1 MLRGRRR
8 SSGAGSIAV
17 PTAPLGCFLASLFRH
32 PVIQVQAD
40 RVAVDDRASARNFAA
55 PERDH
60 TACNLAYIYT
70 VARFAVIRLDFLLAA
85 RQIRLDDGV
94 NRAGI
99 LVKSS

>member
-1 MLRGRRR
+1 LLRGRRR

-17 PTAPLGCFLASLFRH
+17 PVAPLDCFLASRH
-32 PVIQVQAD
+32 PAIQVQTD
-40 RVAVDDRASARNFAA
+40 RVAADDRASARNFAA

-70 VARFAVIRLDFLLAA
+70 VARFAVIRLEFLLAA

-99 LVKSS
+99 LAKSS